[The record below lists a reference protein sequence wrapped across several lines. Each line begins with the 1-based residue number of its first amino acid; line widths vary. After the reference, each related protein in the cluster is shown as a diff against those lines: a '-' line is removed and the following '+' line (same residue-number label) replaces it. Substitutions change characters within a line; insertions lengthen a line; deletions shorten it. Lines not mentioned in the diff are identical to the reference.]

1 MTTSAFH
8 IFVNTD
14 MVLEV
19 ENLRDT
25 VTDALITGAT
35 VTARVLDDL
44 DVAVTGVPD
53 PITLTEVVGGTGL
66 YRATIPDTA
75 AIVEDDSGTIVLTA
89 DGGAGLGREWT
100 LTYTVRTGL
109 R

>member
-1 MTTSAFH
+1 
-8 IFVNTD
+8 

-25 VTDALITGAT
+25 VTDALITGAD
-35 VTARVLDDL
+35 VSARVFDDL
-44 DVAVTGVPD
+44 GSPVTGVPD
-53 PITLTEVVGGTGL
+53 PVELTEVVGGTGL
-66 YRATIPDTA
+66 YRGTIPDTA
-75 AIVEDDSGTIVLTA
+75 AIVEGDSGTIVLTA

-100 LTYTVRTGL
+100 LTYTVRTGI